1 MTTRIDVDSDHWP
14 VNIVT
19 VHGTPGTPVEHAAME
34 RMVEVL
40 HSFTRREQPY
50 ANIIDLT
57 RCPDIPASERQ
68 FVADAFKARHDD
80 YVPYL
85 IAVAVVISSPVMR
98 GVLTAIGW
106 IQPYP
111 CPIEFVPSVSQGAS
125 KLAPWLARRG
135 IAWAGLPARAGAP
148 ANAG

>member
-19 VHGTPGTPVEHAAME
+19 VQGTPGVPVEHAAIE
-34 RMVEVL
+34 RLCEVL
-40 HSFTRREQPY
+40 HSFTRRKQPY
-50 ANIIDLT
+50 ANIVDLT

-68 FVADAFKARHDD
+68 YVADAFKARHDD
-80 YVPYL
+80 YVPHL

-106 IQPYP
+106 IHPYP
-111 CPIEFVPSVSQGAS
+111 CPIEFVPSVSQAAS
-125 KLAPWLARRG
+125 KLVPWLARRG
-135 IAWAGLPARAGAP
+135 VDWPGLRPSRVAP
-148 ANAG
+148 ER